1 MAPRILLV
9 EDDAALRS
17 LAARALRAEGYQ
29 VIEAPDG
36 LQAWKLVKESPFD
49 LLVTDTRMPHLSGT
63 QLAALVRE
71 LRPAM
76 RILRISG
83 SSGSGSEGMPSG
95 MATLFKPFT
104 PDGLVAAVRSLL
116 AS

>member
-9 EDDAALRS
+9 EDEVAVRS
-17 LAARALRAEGYQ
+17 IAARALRSEGYE
-29 VIEAPDG
+29 VVEAPHG
-36 LQAWKLVKESPFD
+36 LQAWQLVKESRFD
-49 LLVTDTRMPHLSGT
+49 LLVTDSKMPHLSGT
-63 QLAALVRE
+63 QLATLVRE

-76 RILRISG
+76 PILRISG
-83 SSGSGSEGMPSG
+83 SSGSGSDGMPRG